1 MTIRIETETPIPLAQ
16 VAHLPCIPRRR
27 GKTGRLHPSTVW
39 RWALKGVRGVRLEV
53 VRVGGTLCTSAQALQ
68 RFFDRLADASPTGVE
83 PHAHPAA
90 PDQAG
95 VERQLD
101 ALGVRAGGRRRIG
114 GVHPPPGQV

>member
-68 RFFDRLADASPTGVE
+68 RFFDRLADATPAGGG
-83 PHAHPAA
+83 PRANPAA

-101 ALGVRAGGRRRIG
+101 ALGVRAGGRRRTSG
-114 GVHPPPGQV
+114 AHPPPGRV

>member
-1 MTIRIETETPIPLAQ
+1 MSICIETETPIPLAQ

-53 VRVGGTLCTSAQALQ
+53 VRVGGTLCTSTQALQ
-68 RFFDRLADASPTGVE
+68 RFFDRLADTSPVTGG
-83 PHAHPAA
+83 PHTHPAA
-90 PDQAG
+90 PDQAS

-101 ALGVRAGGRRRIG
+101 ALGVRADGRRRIG
-114 GVHPPPGQV
+114 GEHPPPGQV

>member
-1 MTIRIETETPIPLAQ
+1 MSIRIETETPIPLAQ

-68 RFFDRLADASPTGVE
+68 RFFDRLADTSPVTGG
-83 PHAHPAA
+83 PHPHPTA
-90 PDQAG
+90 PDPVS

-101 ALGVRAGGRRRIG
+101 ALGVRAGGRRRAG
-114 GVHPPPGQV
+114 GTPPPPATA